1 MTKITDDIILKFLEK
16 LHLEG
21 KSSVSIKNY
30 KSDISHFLAWATL
43 RLKTYG
49 NYAESILEIC
59 PFINHDFFNEYKN
72 YLVENKT
79 KEKTINRRLSTLRN
93 FSTFLYFSQLVDKD
107 YMRGIQNVGIGIL
120 SSMQEK
126 TQDIV
131 DKFRD
136 SLIKSEKV
144 SANTVKNY
152 VADVRSFLTWV
163 TDNDLKKKDLRPGW
177 ASGQKGDL
185 PNGS

>member
-1 MTKITDDIILKFLEK
+1 MAKIIDSTVQKFLEK
-16 LHLEG
+16 LYKEG

-49 NYAESILEIC
+49 NYAESVLEIC
-59 PFINHDFFNEYKN
+59 PFINKDFFNEYKN
-72 YLVENKT
+72 YLIENIN
-79 KEKTINRRLSTLRN
+79 KEKTVNRRLSTLRN
-93 FSTFLYFSQLVDKD
+93 FSTFLYSVQLVDKD
-107 YMRGIQNVGIGIL
+107 YMHGIQNVGIGIL
-120 SSMQEK
+120 SSVQEK

-131 DKFRD
+131 DRFRE

-163 TDNDLKKKDLRPGW
+163 ANEDLRK
-177 ASGQKGDL
+177 KGDL

>member
-1 MTKITDDIILKFLEK
+1 MPKIIDNVILKFIEN
-16 LHLEG
+16 LHKEG

-72 YLVENKT
+72 FLVENKT
-79 KEKTINRRLSTLRN
+79 KDKTVNRRLSTLRK
-93 FSTFLYFSQLVDKD
+93 FSTFLYSSQLVDKD
-107 YMRGIQNVGIGIL
+107 YMHGIQNVGIGIL
-120 SSMQEK
+120 SSVQEK

-131 DKFRD
+131 DRFRE

-163 TDNDLKKKDLRPGW
+163 ADSDLKK
-177 ASGQKGDL
+177 KGDL

>member
-1 MTKITDDIILKFLEK
+1 MTKRIDFTITNFLEK
-16 LHLEG
+16 LKNEG

-30 KSDISHFLAWATL
+30 KSDISHFLAWAM
-43 RLKTYG
+43 LKLKSYG
-49 NYAESILEIC
+49 NYAESVLEIC
-59 PFINHDFFNEYKN
+59 PFINKDFFNEYKN

-79 KEKTINRRLSTLRN
+79 KDKTVNRRLSTLRN
-93 FSTFLYFSQLVDKD
+93 FSTFLYSAQLVDKD
-107 YMRGIQNVGIGIL
+107 YMHGIQNVGIGIL
-120 SSMQEK
+120 SSVQEK

-131 DKFRD
+131 DKFRE
-136 SLIKSEKV
+136 SLVGNGKV

-163 TDNDLKKKDLRPGW
+163 ESSDLKK
-177 ASGQKGDL
+177 KGDL